1 MCRQKHELQ
10 LLRDRGIETLVEL
23 ELGGAPPKEFLLK
36 NIFANPDISNDP
48 PEPAAEM
55 GLDTVLQKVRPIH
68 G

>member
-55 GLDTVLQKVRPIH
+55 GLDAVLQKVRPIH